1 MTEHS
6 PSRTNPV
13 RAGDAGPS
21 TSSETSKPSSSS
33 SNTPVKPSYANY
45 ATWGQMRPPAYA
57 GYSPASTNAT
67 MGQPSHSNIVS
78 NPYAAHIY
86 QPPTYNAPYSVPT
99 VANPTT
105 SSKTPATTAPRSESL
120 PKPEMYKH
128 WDEVLKKFLLK
139 MKMTQTLKGFE
150 NDMLVLNSEW
160 EQQVVIGALKEMVT
174 GMQSILQRTNG
185 KQKARDDDTQIDII
199 SNEKQE
205 LDERKL
211 SYVHLSNGVQ
221 PKTQSSI
228 NRSISQFLSRTRAR
242 NDASNRT
249 EFLHTLAE
257 EKRKLAETSE
267 EDVGTI
273 TSCARVDAKPID
285 RDKQMKYD
293 IAKNGEGPLTKTVKH
308 DTARP
313 YAVKSPA
320 AYQNTGSSSSTTADD
335 KLNERELTTKRK
347 LPVDETDGG
356 NRKRRKGKEKETP
369 EMNEVGN
376 VEEISME
383 RATAERHPGLDA
395 RLSNLETH
403 FALRYVPCPPRTLIA
418 RLKYLEDH
426 LIKLE
431 KEYPPWAALHFN
443 QPNRGW
449 PPPPRATPVI
459 VPPQLR
465 SFTSSTVP
473 SGSIPSHQSPDT
485 NNSVTAP
492 IPSHNGSQSGQVAG
506 PPAAKPR
513 KGTSSLHKAVLDRLE
528 VQKAM
533 SEMSSNNKIS
543 RDS

>member
-1 MTEHS
+1 
-6 PSRTNPV
+6 
-13 RAGDAGPS
+13 
-21 TSSETSKPSSSS
+21 
-33 SNTPVKPSYANY
+33 
-45 ATWGQMRPPAYA
+45 
-57 GYSPASTNAT
+57 
-67 MGQPSHSNIVS
+67 
-78 NPYAAHIY
+78 
-86 QPPTYNAPYSVPT
+86 
-99 VANPTT
+99 
-105 SSKTPATTAPRSESL
+105 
-120 PKPEMYKH
+120 
-128 WDEVLKKFLLK
+128 
-139 MKMTQTLKGFE
+139 
-150 NDMLVLNSEW
+150 MLVLNSEW
-160 EQQVVIGALKEMVT
+160 EQQVVIGALKEM
-174 GMQSILQRTNG
+174 SILQRTNG

-257 EKRKLAETSE
+257 KKRKLAETSE

-273 TSCARVDAKPID
+273 ASCARVDAKPID

-308 DTARP
+308 DTAR
-313 YAVKSPA
+313 
-320 AYQNTGSSSSTTADD
+320 
-335 KLNERELTTKRK
+335 
-347 LPVDETDGG
+347 
-356 NRKRRKGKEKETP
+356 KEKETP

-485 NNSVTAP
+485 NSSVTAP